1 MMFDSLKIYK
11 HKAISIEAVCQALSN
26 LNYSGGQGVN
36 EAGDFAQKGDTLEV
50 FPANFTLPLRIE
62 WDFDKISKIYSFD
75 QNFSKILEYDLL
87 IIVPYFKKRRHYDS
101 EDYPL
106 EGSLRI
112 AAGDYVVHTH
122 YGIGKFLGTKK
133 IKAKEKE
140 EYFFQIEYADK
151 DLIYV
156 SKENAHLIQKYIN
169 LGIKKPALTKLG
181 TKQWKKVKAKVEKGI
196 RHYALSILKIEAQ
209 RKLIGGIKYPNDSK
223 WQRKFETQFSYQLTP
238 DQEKAAKKVKEE
250 MQSSKCMDRLLCG
263 GVGYGKTEVAMRAAF
278 RAAASGRQVA
288 FLVPTTILAY
298 QHYISLQRRM
308 QDFPLC
314 VEMLSRFCT
323 RSEQQNIAQRIR
335 AGKVDIVV
343 GTHRLLSKDIN
354 FKDLGLLII
363 DEEQRFGVEHKD
375 KIKSRRVGIDV
386 LSLTA
391 TPIPR
396 TLYMSMVGIKD
407 VSLIQTPPK
416 ERLSIKTKVYP
427 FSLKVIKE
435 AITRELNRGGQVF
448 FIHNRIKDIDKIAKK
463 VKNNLP
469 KIKAGLAHG
478 RLPAQDIENVMLE
491 FVDGKIDVLFSTAI
505 VESGIDIP
513 NANTIII
520 NNANNFGLA
529 DLHQLRG
536 RVGRRKIQAY
546 ALCLRPPLDKIKTE
560 SRKRLEFIEE
570 FSHLGA
576 GFELARRDLELRGA
590 GNILGKQQHGFVW
603 MVGFDFYCRLLK
615 KEVDY
620 LKEAFKM

>member
-1 MMFDSLKIYK
+1 
-11 HKAISIEAVCQALSN
+11 
-26 LNYSGGQGVN
+26 LNYNGGQGVN
-36 EAGDFAQKGDTLEV
+36 EPGDFAQKGDTLEI
-50 FPANFTLPLRIE
+50 FPANFSLPVRVE

-87 IIVPYFKKRRHYDS
+87 IVVPYFKKGRRYFS

-112 AAGDYVVHTH
+112 AAGDYVVHAH
-122 YGIGKFLGTKK
+122 YGIGRFLGTKK

-151 DLIYV
+151 DRIYV

-169 LGIKKPALTKLG
+169 LGIKKPPLTKLG
-181 TKQWKKVKAKVEKGI
+181 TKQWQKIKAKVQKGI
-196 RHYALSILKIEAQ
+196 HHYALSILKIEAQ
-209 RKLIGGIKYPNDSK
+209 RKLIGGIKYPKDSK
-223 WQRKFETQFSYQLTP
+223 WQKKFETQFPYQLTS
-238 DQEKAAKKVKEE
+238 DQKKAAKKVKEE

-298 QHYISLQRRM
+298 QHYINLQKRM
-308 QDFPLC
+308 KDFPLC
-314 VEMLSRFCT
+314 VEMLSRFRT
-323 RSEQQNIAQRIR
+323 KSKQQNIAQRIWE
-335 AGKVDIVV
+335 GKVDIVV

-354 FKDLGLLII
+354 FKELGLLII

-375 KIKSRRVGIDV
+375 KIKSRRAGIDV

-396 TLYMSMVGIKD
+396 TLYMSLVGIKD

-427 FSLKVIKE
+427 FSIKVIKK

-448 FIHNRIKDIDKIAKK
+448 FIHNRIKDIDKLIKR
-463 VKNNLP
+463 VSNNLP
-469 KIKAGLAHG
+469 KIKTGLAHG
-478 RLPAQDIENVMLE
+478 RLPAQDIENVMLD
-491 FVDGKIDVLFSTAI
+491 FVDAKIDVLFSTAI

-536 RVGRRKIQAY
+536 RVGRRKVQAY
-546 ALCLRPPLDKIKTE
+546 ALCLRPPLDKIKAE
-560 SRKRLEFIEE
+560 SQKRLEYIEE

>member
-1 MMFDSLKIYK
+1 MFDSLKIYK
-11 HKAISIEAVCQALSN
+11 HKAISIEAICQSLSS
-26 LNYSGGQGVN
+26 LNYSGGQGVA
-36 EAGDFAQKGDTLEV
+36 EPGDFAQKGDTLEV
-50 FPANFTLPLRIE
+50 FPANFSLPLRIE
-62 WDFDKISKIYSFD
+62 WDFDKIAKIYSFD

-87 IIVPYFKKRRHYDS
+87 IVVPYFKKKHHYLS

-112 AAGDYVVHTH
+112 AAGDYVVHAH

-133 IKAKEKE
+133 IKTKQKE
-140 EYFFQIEYADK
+140 EYFFQIEYADN
-151 DLIYV
+151 DCIYV

-169 LGIKKPALTKLG
+169 FGIKKPVLTKLG
-181 TKQWKKVKAKVEKGI
+181 SKEWAKTKQKVEKGVH
-196 RHYALSILKIEAQ
+196 HYALSILKIEAQ
-209 RKLIGGIKYPNDSK
+209 RKLIGGINYPKDSN
-223 WQRKFETQFSYQLTP
+223 WQKKFESQFPYQLTP
-238 DQEKAAKKVKEE
+238 DQKKAAKSVKEE
-250 MQSSKCMDRLLCG
+250 MQSAKCMDRLLCG

-298 QHYISLQRRM
+298 QHYLNLQRRM
-308 QDFPLC
+308 KDFPLS
-314 VEMLSRFCT
+314 VEMLSRFRT
-323 RSEQQNIAQRIR
+323 KSEQNNISQRLR
-335 AGKVDIVV
+335 EGKVDIVV
-343 GTHRLLSKDIN
+343 GTHRLLSDDIR
-354 FKDLGLLII
+354 FQELGLLII
-363 DEEQRFGVEHKD
+363 DEEQRFGVEHKE

-416 ERLSIKTKVYP
+416 ERLSIQTKVYP
-427 FSLKVIKE
+427 FSVKIIKK
-435 AITRELNRGGQVF
+435 AIKRELRRGGQVF

-469 KIKAGLAHG
+469 KIKTGLAHG
-478 RLPAQDIENVMLE
+478 RLPAHEIEKVMLE
-491 FVDGKIDVLFSTAI
+491 FVAGKIDVLFSTAI

-536 RVGRRKIQAY
+536 RVGRRKLQAY
-546 ALCLRPPLDKIKTE
+546 ALCLRPALDKIKTE

-590 GNILGKQQHGFVW
+590 GNILGKQQHGFIW

-620 LKEAFKM
+620 LKEAFTI

>member
-1 MMFDSLKIYK
+1 M
-11 HKAISIEAVCQALSN
+11 EAVCQGLSK
-26 LNYSGGQGVN
+26 LNYSGGQGVD
-36 EAGDFAQKGDTLEV
+36 EPGDFAQKGDTLEI
-50 FPANFTLPLRIE
+50 FPVNFSLPVRVE
-62 WDFDKISKIYSFD
+62 WDFDQISKIYSFD
-75 QNFSKILEYDLL
+75 KNFTKILEYDLL
-87 IIVPYFKKRRHYDS
+87 IIVAYFKKVHHYLS

-112 AAGDYVVHTH
+112 KAGDYIVHTH

-133 IKAKEKE
+133 VKTEEKQ
-140 EYFFQIEYADK
+140 EYFFQIKYADD

-181 TKQWKKVKAKVEKGI
+181 TKQWEKTKEKVQKGV
-196 RHYALSILKIEAQ
+196 REYALSILKIEAQ
-209 RKLIGGIKYPNDSK
+209 RKLIGGIKYPKDSK
-223 WQRKFETQFSYQLTP
+223 WQKKFQQQFRYQLTP
-238 DQEKAAKKVKEE
+238 DQKKASDNVKKQ
-250 MQSSKCMDRLLCG
+250 MQSSQCMDRLLCG

-278 RAAASGRQVA
+278 RAAASSRQVA

-298 QHYISLQRRM
+298 QHYLNLQRRM
-308 QDFPLC
+308 KDFPLS
-314 VEMLSRFCT
+314 VEMLSRF
-323 RSEQQNIAQRIR
+323 RSRLEQKNIIKRIKE
-335 AGKVDIVV
+335 GKVDIVV
-343 GTHRLLSKDIN
+343 GTHRLLSDDIN
-354 FKDLGLLII
+354 FKELGLLII
-363 DEEQRFGVEHKD
+363 DEEQRFGVEHKE

-407 VSLIQTPPK
+407 ISLIQTPPK

-427 FSLKVIKE
+427 FSIKVIKK
-435 AITRELNRGGQVF
+435 AIQRELGRKGQIF
-448 FIHNRIKDIDKIAKK
+448 FIHNRIKDISKIAKK
-463 VKNNLP
+463 VQSNLP
-469 KIKAGLAHG
+469 DIKIGLAHG
-478 RLPAQDIENVMLE
+478 RLPASEIEEVMLK
-491 FVDGKIDVLFSTAI
+491 FVDGEIDVLFSTAI

-536 RVGRRKIQAY
+536 RVGRRKLQAY
-546 ALCLRPPLDKIKTE
+546 ALCLRPSLDKIKSE
-560 SRKRLEFIEE
+560 SRKRLELIEE

>member
-1 MMFDSLKIYK
+1 MFNSLKIYK
-11 HKAISIEAVCQALSN
+11 HKAISIEAVCQSLSS
-26 LNYSGGQGVN
+26 LNYSGGQGVA
-36 EAGDFAQKGDTLEV
+36 EPGDFAQKGDTLEV
-50 FPANFTLPLRIE
+50 FPANFSLPLRIE

-87 IIVPYFKKRRHYDS
+87 IIVPYFKKKHHYLS

-133 IKAKEKE
+133 IKAKQNE
-140 EYFFQIEYADK
+140 EYFFQIEYADS
-151 DLIYV
+151 DCIYV

-169 LGIKKPALTKLG
+169 FGIKKPVLTKLG
-181 TKQWKKVKAKVEKGI
+181 SKEWAKIKQKVEKGV
-196 RHYALSILKIEAQ
+196 HYYALSILKIEAQ
-209 RKLIGGIKYPNDSK
+209 RKLIGGINYPKDSS
-223 WQRKFETQFSYQLTP
+223 WQKKFESQFPYQLTP
-238 DQEKAAKKVKEE
+238 DQKKAAKIVKEE
-250 MQSSKCMDRLLCG
+250 MQSEKCMDRLLCG

-278 RAAASGRQVA
+278 RAAASGRQVV

-298 QHYISLQRRM
+298 QHYLNLQRRM
-308 QDFPLC
+308 KDFPLS
-314 VEMLSRFCT
+314 VEMLSRFRT
-323 RSEQQNIAQRIR
+323 KSEQNNISQRLR
-335 AGKVDIVV
+335 EGKVDIVV
-343 GTHRLLSKDIN
+343 GTHRLLSDDIR
-354 FKDLGLLII
+354 FQELGLLII
-363 DEEQRFGVEHKD
+363 DEEQRFGVEHKN

-416 ERLSIKTKVYP
+416 ERLSIQTKVYP
-427 FSLKVIKE
+427 FSVKIIKK
-435 AITRELNRGGQVF
+435 AIKRELRRGGQVF

-469 KIKAGLAHG
+469 KIKIGLAHG
-478 RLPAQDIENVMLE
+478 RLPAHEIEKVMLD

-536 RVGRRKIQAY
+536 RVGRRKMQAY
-546 ALCLRPPLDKIKTE
+546 ALCLRPALDKIKTE
-560 SRKRLEFIEE
+560 SRKKLEFIEE

-590 GNILGKQQHGFVW
+590 GNILGKQQHGFIW

>member
-1 MMFDSLKIYK
+1 MFDSLKIYK
-11 HKAISIEAVCQALSN
+11 HKVISIEAICQSLSN
-26 LNYSGGQGVN
+26 LNYNGGQGVD
-36 EAGDFAQKGDTLEV
+36 EPGDFAQKGDTLEV
-50 FPANFTLPLRIE
+50 FPANFSLPVRIE
-62 WDFDKISKIYSFD
+62 WDFDQIAKIYSFD
-75 QNFSKILEYDLL
+75 KNFTEILEYDLL
-87 IIVPYFKKRRHYDS
+87 IIVPFYKKTHHYVS

-112 AAGDYVVHTH
+112 KAGDYVVHTH
-122 YGIGKFLGTKK
+122 YGIGRFIGTKK
-133 IKAKEKE
+133 MKVKEKQ
-140 EYFFQIEYADK
+140 EYFFQIEYADNNR
-151 DLIYV
+151 IYV

-169 LGIKKPALTKLG
+169 LGIKKPKLTKLG
-181 TKQWKKVKAKVEKGI
+181 SSQWKKIKEKVQKGI
-196 RHYALSILKIEAQ
+196 RQYALTILKVEAQ
-209 RKLIGGIKYPNDSK
+209 RKLVGGIKYPKDSK
-223 WQRKFETQFSYQLTP
+223 WQKKFQEQFPYQLTP
-238 DQEKAAKKVKEE
+238 DQKKASQKVKQQ
-250 MQSSKCMDRLLCG
+250 MQSSQCMDRLLCG

-298 QHYISLQRRM
+298 QHYINLQRRM
-308 QDFPLC
+308 NDFPLS
-314 VEMLSRFCT
+314 VEMLSRFRT
-323 RSEQQNIAQRIR
+323 KTEQKNITKRIKE
-335 AGKVDIVV
+335 GKVDIVV
-343 GTHRLLSKDIN
+343 GTHRLLSDDIK
-354 FKDLGLLII
+354 FKELGLLII
-363 DEEQRFGVEHKD
+363 DEEQRFGVEHKER
-375 KIKSRRVGIDV
+375 IKTRRAGVDV

-396 TLYMSMVGIKD
+396 TLYMSMVGIKE

-416 ERLSIKTKVYP
+416 ERLSIVTKVHP
-427 FSLKVIKE
+427 FGIKIIKR
-435 AITRELNRGGQVF
+435 AIRRELMRKGQVF
-448 FIHNRIKDIDKIAKK
+448 FIHNRIKDIAKIAKQ
-463 VKNNLP
+463 VQNNLP
-469 KIKAGLAHG
+469 DIKIGLAHG
-478 RLPAQDIENVMLE
+478 RLPAAEIEKVMLE
-491 FVDGKIDVLFSTAI
+491 FVEGKINVLFSTAI

-536 RVGRRKIQAY
+536 RVGRRKVQAY
-546 ALCLRPPLDKIKTE
+546 ALCLRPPKDKIKAE
-560 SRKRLEFIEE
+560 SQKRLEYIEE

>member
-1 MMFDSLKIYK
+1 MLDSLKIYK
-11 HKAISIEAVCQALSN
+11 HKAISIESVCQALSN
-26 LNYSGGQGVN
+26 LNYRGGQGVA
-36 EAGDFAQKGDTLEV
+36 ESGDFAQKGDTLEL
-50 FPANFTLPLRIE
+50 FPANFSLPVRIE
-62 WDFDKISKIYSFD
+62 WDFDQISKIYSFD
-75 QNFSKILEYDLL
+75 KNFTKILEYDLL
-87 IIVPYFKKRRHYDS
+87 IIVPYFKKPHHYLS

-112 AAGDYVVHTH
+112 KSGDYVVHTH
-122 YGIGKFLGTKK
+122 YGIGRFVGTKK
-133 IKAKEKE
+133 IKTEKKE
-140 EYFFQIEYADK
+140 EYFFQIEYADN
-151 DLIYV
+151 DRIYV

-181 TKQWKKVKAKVEKGI
+181 TKQWKKIKEKVQKGI
-196 RHYALSILKIEAQ
+196 RQYALRILKIEAQ
-209 RKLIGGIKYPNDSK
+209 RKLIGGISYPRDSK
-223 WQRKFETQFSYQLTP
+223 WQKKFQEQFPYQLTS
-238 DQEKAAKKVKEE
+238 DQKKASEIVKKQ
-250 MQSSKCMDRLLCG
+250 MQSPRCMDRLLCG
-263 GVGYGKTEVAMRAAF
+263 GVGYGKTEIAMRAAF

-298 QHYISLQRRM
+298 QHYINLQRRM
-308 QDFPLC
+308 KDFPLC
-314 VEMLSRFCT
+314 VEMLSRFRS
-323 RSEQQNIAQRIR
+323 RSEQKNIIQRIKE
-335 AGKVDIVV
+335 GKVDIIV
-343 GTHRLLSKDIN
+343 GTHRLLSDDIK
-354 FKDLGLLII
+354 FKELGLLII
-363 DEEQRFGVEHKD
+363 DEEQRFGVEHKE
-375 KIKSRRVGIDV
+375 KIKSCRVGIDV

-416 ERLSIKTKVYP
+416 DRLSIETKVYP
-427 FSLKVIKE
+427 FSIKIIKK
-435 AITRELNRGGQVF
+435 AIKRELRRGGQVF
-448 FIHNRIKDIDKIAKK
+448 FIHNRIKDIAKIAKK
-463 VKNNLP
+463 VQNNLSDL
-469 KIKAGLAHG
+469 KIGLAHG
-478 RLPAQDIENVMLE
+478 RLPASEIEKVMLQ

-536 RVGRRKIQAY
+536 RVGRRKLQAY
-546 ALCLRPPLDKIKTE
+546 ALCLRPSLDKIKDE
-560 SRKRLEFIEE
+560 SRKRLEYIEE